1 MLPNLKVLSSV
12 YGKFG
17 WTIEGELDNTY
28 FKAKCSDFRDEIIC
42 KTIECDMPY
51 HFEIG
56 QALKWYGLV
65 DKVELED
72 VKEGVVVAKLG
83 GEIVRKALE
92 ELDK

>member
-72 VKEGVVVAKLG
+72 VVERVVEAKLG

>member
-1 MLPNLKVLSSV
+1 V

-28 FKAKCSDFRDEIIC
+28 FKAKCADFRDEIIC
-42 KTIECDMPY
+42 HRIQCDKPY

-65 DKVELED
+65 DK
-72 VKEGVVVAKLG
+72 
-83 GEIVRKALE
+83 
-92 ELDK
+92 